1 MIFYF
6 SLIVRVLVFF
16 NFMFVLEILYQNFVL
31 FLFLFFLDF
40 YTLVHNEETLSES
53 LLVELESD
61 ETRMVAKY
69 IQSSFVSP
77 LHYSSFIFL

>member
-1 MIFYF
+1 M
-6 SLIVRVLVFF
+6 VRVLVFF

-61 ETRMVAKY
+61 ETRMVAEY

-77 LHYSSFIFL
+77 FHYSSFIFL

>member
-1 MIFYF
+1 M
-6 SLIVRVLVFF
+6 VRVLVFF
-16 NFMFVLEILYQNFVL
+16 NYMFVLEILYQNFVL
-31 FLFLFFLDF
+31 FIFIFLDF

-61 ETRMVAKY
+61 ETRVVAEY

-77 LHYSSFIFL
+77 LHYSSFTF